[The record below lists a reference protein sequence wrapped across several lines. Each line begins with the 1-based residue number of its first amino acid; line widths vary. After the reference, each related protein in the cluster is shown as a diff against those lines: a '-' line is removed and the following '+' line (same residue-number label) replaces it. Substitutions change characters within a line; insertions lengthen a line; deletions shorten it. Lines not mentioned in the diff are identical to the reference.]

1 MYKMEKYIMIF
12 VLNLSGNFL
21 SIFSLLNF
29 FHLLF
34 YLFYNKMEQ
43 NKNLNNYINW
53 KIKFTSMWFLT
64 RKWKTN
70 TED

>member
-1 MYKMEKYIMIF
+1 MIF